1 MTIKITVQEHLT
13 DEELHQI
20 MEIVGTALD
29 RASSKGFITANTD
42 DFELSITTNLEEDW
56 RNI

>member
-1 MTIKITVQEHLT
+1 MTIKMTVQEHLT

-20 MEIVGTALD
+20 MAIVGTALD
-29 RASSKGFITANTD
+29 RASSKGYINANTD

-56 RNI
+56 SNI

>member
-42 DFELSITTNLEEDW
+42 DFELSITTNLEED
-56 RNI
+56 